1 MSALP
6 ASVEDWDDEAQ
17 ASVPG
22 TRTTANAYVAV
33 KRHMSS
39 ESDFSSDLIRYNYD
53 GTDSGY
59 VSKAPTVSSMAS
71 LQRRKSDLKID
82 TAIVTERERKPYTMT
97 TIARDADRTATR
109 TTKEKET
116 KAVPEPVKKPF
127 CHKPGI
133 CWVCDRYGFHFDP
146 KDPPS
151 NLDPKKVAVKPSTPA
166 PQAISQPSKPAAPK
180 VKTEESTR
188 PPSRRLSSIQAR
200 PTSMYVGGT
209 PVQAPFSGYAPMH
222 HAWPVSTPTTT
233 YPGVAFAP
241 YPSYVVPSTPIG
253 YMPTQQIY
261 YEQPPVFEEP
271 PQPPATLSRRLSTAP
286 QERPPL
292 IKKPSRTSTLQV
304 VERPISRERP
314 QIVSRDSKRSVDT
327 DRMAMPPPPKPQP
340 SIAVT
345 TTRPRP
351 GRSNTYHS
359 NVSAH
364 RRSVQ
369 YEYSESEDDDEEEE
383 VHLMDPGAMITY
395 KKPPA
400 SPRRPPSAYRR
411 PTLEGMSDR
420 PQLAPKSKSYHDGG
434 KTVYVATATRE
445 GLMPRRRT
453 TDSAPTMSAAEQK
466 EVDAEAYMHKRGSMP
481 LTDLTAEN
489 LKTLKN
495 VVPRHV
501 SDQRSESGSTA
512 SHATHHSSSK
522 DSSSARGRAPTSSGS
537 ALGHTKGTSM
547 SINING
553 LNLNIT
559 DDGHGNTEAP
569 PVKLDLGGIQI
580 SMNNR
585 DKENIDLRPKTG
597 HLQRAP
603 SMSSRTPSRRSLTQG
618 SASLVSAA
626 TSGQRREKEEL
637 LALEAEEQ
645 GREYVRRE
653 SYVDDDERQA
663 LRTLS
668 KQSSRQA
675 SRNGSL
681 ARQPGEE
688 MSARPR
694 SNRASVDYSQ
704 LRRDDGIM

>member
-1 MSALP
+1 
-6 ASVEDWDDEAQ
+6 
-17 ASVPG
+17 
-22 TRTTANAYVAV
+22 
-33 KRHMSS
+33 
-39 ESDFSSDLIRYNYD
+39 
-53 GTDSGY
+53 
-59 VSKAPTVSSMAS
+59 MAS
-71 LQRRKSDLKID
+71 SQRRKSDLKID

-97 TIARDADRTATR
+97 AVARDTDRTATR
-109 TTKEKET
+109 ITKEKET

-151 NLDPKKVAVKPSTPA
+151 SLDPKKVAAKPNTSA
-166 PQAISQPSKPAAPK
+166 PQATSQPSKTAAPK
-180 VKTEESTR
+180 VKTEEPTR
-188 PPSRRLSSIQAR
+188 PPSRRLSSIKAR

-209 PVQAPFSGYAPMH
+209 PVQAPFPGYAPMH
-222 HAWPVSTPTTT
+222 HAWPVSTPTTA

-314 QIVSRDSKRSVDT
+314 QIVSRDSKRSVDM

-340 SIAVT
+340 STTVT

-445 GLMPRRRT
+445 RLMPRRRT

-466 EVDAEAYMHKRGSMP
+466 EVDAEAYMRKRGSMP

-501 SDQRSESGSTA
+501 SDQ
-512 SHATHHSSSK
+512 
-522 DSSSARGRAPTSSGS
+522 S

-688 MSARPR
+688 MSARPK
-694 SNRASVDYSQ
+694 SNRPSVDYSQ